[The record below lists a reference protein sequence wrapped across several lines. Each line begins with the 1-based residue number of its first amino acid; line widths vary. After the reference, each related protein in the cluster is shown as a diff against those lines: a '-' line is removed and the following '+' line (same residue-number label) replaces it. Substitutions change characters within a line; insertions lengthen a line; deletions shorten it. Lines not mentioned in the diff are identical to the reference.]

1 MKIIPGIYLVGAG
14 MFGLSHPNDS
24 YIYLLDGGSELALI
38 DAGVGLEIERIFA
51 NIEEDGFDPTKIKKV
66 ILTHTHADHAGGCKG
81 IREKLG
87 CKIFVPGDE
96 VNLLEKGTDEE
107 LGLNVAKESGFYS
120 PDYLFPHCSTDEAIS
135 HDDLISLGELE
146 LRAIHTPG
154 HSPGSTCYFLKHKG
168 KKILFTGDVVFYDG
182 EIGLLNYWGS
192 NLGDYRNYISRLA
205 NLSVDVLLP
214 GHKLFTLREGQQHI
228 DQAISALKKLSVPP
242 TFI

>member
-1 MKIIPGIYLVGAG
+1 MKIMPGIYLVGAG
-14 MFGLSHPNDS
+14 MVGLSHSNDS
-24 YIYLLDGGSELALI
+24 YIYLLDGGGEPALI

-51 NIEEDGFDPTKIKKV
+51 NIEEDGFDPTKINKV

-81 IREKLG
+81 MREKLR

-96 VNLLEKGTDEE
+96 VNLLERGTDEE
-107 LGLNVAKESGFYS
+107 LGLIIAKESGIYS
-120 PDYLFPHCSTDEAIS
+120 PDYLFPHCSTDVVVSNGDTIWV
-135 HDDLISLGELE
+135 GELQ

-154 HSPGSTCYFLKHKG
+154 HSPGSTCYLLEHRGKH
-168 KKILFTGDVVFYDG
+168 ILFTGDVVFYDG

-192 NLGDYRNYISRLA
+192 NLADYRSYINRLA

-214 GHKLFTLREGQQHI
+214 GHKLFTLRDGQQHI
-228 DQAISALKKLSVPP
+228 DRAISALEKLSVPP

>member
-14 MFGLSHPNDS
+14 MLGLSHPNDS
-24 YIYLLDGGSELALI
+24 YIYLLDGRGELALI
-38 DAGVGLEIERIFA
+38 DAGVGLEIERILA
-51 NIEEDGFDPTKIKKV
+51 NIEEDGFDPTEIKKV

-81 IREKLG
+81 MREKLR

-120 PDYLFPHCSTDEAIS
+120 PDYLFPHCPTDEAIS

-154 HSPGSTCYFLKHKG
+154 HSPGSTCYFLKYRG

-192 NLGDYRNYISRLA
+192 NLGDYRNYINRLA

>member
-1 MKIIPGIYLVGAG
+1 MKIMPGIYLVGAG
-14 MFGLSHPNDS
+14 MVGLSHPNDS
-24 YIYLLDGGSELALI
+24 YIYLLDGGGEPALI

-51 NIEEDGFDPTKIKKV
+51 NIEEDGFDPTKINKV

-81 IREKLG
+81 MREKLR

-96 VNLLEKGTDEE
+96 VNLLERGTDEE
-107 LGLNVAKESGFYS
+107 LGLIIAKESGIYS
-120 PDYLFPHCSTDEAIS
+120 PDYLFPHCSTDVVVSNGDTIWV
-135 HDDLISLGELE
+135 GELQ

-154 HSPGSTCYFLKHKG
+154 HSPGSTCYLLEHRGKH
-168 KKILFTGDVVFYDG
+168 ILFTGDVVFYDG

-192 NLGDYRNYISRLA
+192 NLADYRSYINRLA

-214 GHKLFTLREGQQHI
+214 GHKLFTLSDGQQHI
-228 DQAISALKKLSVPP
+228 DRAISALKKLSVPP